1 MPERALEGLRVV
13 ECGDRAAATY
23 AGKLMADLGAEVV
36 KVEEPGR
43 GHSSRHRGPFPGGE
57 PHPEKSGLFLY
68 LNCNKQGVTINL
80 QEAKGRELLARLVAD
95 ADVLLQDFSPREAE
109 SRGLVYERLGSANPR
124 LVMASIS
131 PFGQT
136 GPHRDYKA
144 YEITTAS
151 AGGWTW
157 INGWPGEQEMPPL
170 KAFGL
175 QTEYQ
180 AGVNAAVAAMG
191 ALFWRLSSGRGQHI
205 DVSGQECITSIIE
218 LTYVFWPYMHLPAV
232 RWGQRP
238 IHPIDI
244 FECKD
249 GWIFVLCIEEAQW
262 QSFVE
267 LMGNPEWA
275 GWEVFADRFV
285 RASNY
290 DALRPF
296 LEEWVKDWTVD
307 DLYRAAQEKRIP
319 FAPVSNMGSLLDSE
333 HLQARGFFV
342 EVAHPQAGSL
352 KYPGA
357 PYKLGETPWEIR
369 SSAPALGQHNE
380 AVLCDRLGLSRDEL
394 GSLREAGVV

>member
-1 MPERALEGLRVV
+1 MAERALEGLRVV

-57 PHPEKSGLFLY
+57 PDPEKSGLFLY
-68 LNCNKQGVTINL
+68 LNCNKRSVTLNL
-80 QEAKGRELLARLVAD
+80 QEAEGQELLARLVAD
-95 ADVLLQDFSPREAE
+95 SDVLLQDYLPSEAD
-109 SRGLVYERLGSANPR
+109 SRGLVYERLSAANPR

-170 KAFGL
+170 KPFGL

-180 AGVNAAVAAMG
+180 AGVTAALAAMG

-205 DVSGQECITSIIE
+205 DVSTQECVTSMIE
-218 LTYVFWPYMHLPAV
+218 MTYTFWPYMHVPAV

-238 IHPIDI
+238 IGPIEFI
-244 FECKD
+244 ECKD
-249 GWIFVLCIEEAQW
+249 GWVFVFCLEEAQW
-262 QSFVE
+262 QSLVE
-267 LMGNPEWA
+267 LMRNPEWSE
-275 GWEVFADRFV
+275 WEVFANRFV
-285 RASNY
+285 RASNA
-290 DALRPF
+290 DALRPM
-296 LEEWVKDWTVD
+296 LEEWMRDRTVD
-307 DLYRAAQEKRIP
+307 EVYRAAQEKRVP
-319 FAPVSNMGSLLDSE
+319 FAPVSTMGDLLQSE
-333 HLQARGFFV
+333 HLKARGFFA

-357 PYKLGETPWEIR
+357 PYKLGGTPWEIR
-369 SSAPALGQHNE
+369 SPAPALGQHNE
-380 AVLCDRLGLSRDEL
+380 AVLCDRLGLAKDEL
-394 GSLREAGVV
+394 GSLRKAGVV